1 MKFAPDAIYS
11 AIGLAVS
18 AVCVF
23 HASPTL
29 LDFGCGH
36 GRILFLVSSGCHV
49 FLASDIMERCMACVA
64 SHRFELPSSRICGSS
79 RSSANVGT
87 PPLLFCGSSFLAL
100 GLDASLPPG
109 FSGFVFLPGCNS
121 SCGFPPFPCCLGRV
135 FSSLFCAF
143 APSIPAGFGRDP
155 VFSF

>member
-79 RSSANVGT
+79 
-87 PPLLFCGSSFLAL
+87 FLAL